1 MSDLFNNLFGKKPTL
16 KEQQRDNDRSLRK
29 ATRDIE
35 RERRML
41 EEEEKKLEQDIKK
54 AAAQGNKDVCR
65 ILAKQLVEI
74 RKQKAR
80 TYAASGM
87 SITIHRIF
95 LIIQNKLFYMLYIG
109 KITSIGYQNKN
120 MGANVALSD
129 AMSSTAQTMANMNK
143 IMKPEAIA
151 ANVRN
156 FQQANMK
163 MEMTDEMINDTL
175 DDMLT
180 ESGDEEESNAVVN
193 QVLDEIGIEI
203 SGKMATIPS
212 TGMGDLE
219 DQRTD
224 KDIAAQL
231 AKLRS
236 T

>member
-16 KEQQRDNDRSLRK
+16 KEQQRENDRNLRK

-35 RERRML
+35 RERRKL
-41 EEEEKKLEQDIKK
+41 EEEEKKLEQEIKK
-54 AAAQGNKDVCR
+54 NAAQGNKDACR

-80 TYAASGM
+80 TYAANS
-87 SITIHRIF
+87 
-95 LIIQNKLFYMLYIG
+95 

-120 MGANVALSD
+120 MGTNVALTE
-129 AMSSTAQTMANMNK
+129 AMSTTAQTMSNMNK
-143 IMKPEAIA
+143 IMKPEAIS

-175 DDMLT
+175 DDMLN
-180 ESGDEEESNAVVN
+180 ESGDEEESNAIVN

-203 SGKMATIPS
+203 SGKMSNIPS
-212 TGMGDLE
+212 TGSAELE

>member
-1 MSDLFNNLFGKKPTL
+1 MSNLFDNIFGKKPTV
-16 KEQQRDNDRSLRK
+16 KEQQRENDRNLRK

-35 RERRML
+35 RERRKL
-41 EEEEKKLEQDIKK
+41 EEEEKKLEQEIKK
-54 AAAQGNKDVCR
+54 NAAQGNKDACR
-65 ILAKQLVEI
+65 ILAKQLIEI

-80 TYAASGM
+80 TYAANS
-87 SITIHRIF
+87 
-95 LIIQNKLFYMLYIG
+95 

-120 MGANVALSD
+120 MGANIALTN
-129 AMSSTAQTMANMNK
+129 AMSSTAETMSNMNK

-180 ESGDEEESNAVVN
+180 ESGDEEESNAIVN

-203 SGKMATIPS
+203 SGKMSTIPS
-212 TGMGDLE
+212 TGMGELE

>member
-16 KEQQRDNDRSLRK
+16 KEQQRENDRNLRK

-35 RERRML
+35 RERRKL
-41 EEEEKKLEQDIKK
+41 EEEEKKLEQEIKK
-54 AAAQGNKDVCR
+54 NAAQGNKDACR

-80 TYAASGM
+80 TYAANS
-87 SITIHRIF
+87 
-95 LIIQNKLFYMLYIG
+95 

-120 MGANVALSD
+120 MGTNVALSE
-129 AMSSTAQTMANMNK
+129 AMSTTAQTMSNMNK

-175 DDMLT
+175 DDMLN
-180 ESGDEEESNAVVN
+180 ESGDEEESNAIVN

-203 SGKMATIPS
+203 SGKMSNIPS
-212 TGMGDLE
+212 TGSAELE

>member
-16 KEQQRDNDRSLRK
+16 KEQQRENDRNLRK

-35 RERRML
+35 RERRKL
-41 EEEEKKLEQDIKK
+41 EEEEKKLEQEIKK
-54 AAAQGNKDVCR
+54 NAAQGNKDACR

-80 TYAASGM
+80 TYAANS
-87 SITIHRIF
+87 
-95 LIIQNKLFYMLYIG
+95 

-120 MGANVALSD
+120 MGTNVALTE
-129 AMSSTAQTMANMNK
+129 AMSTTAQTMSNMNK

-175 DDMLT
+175 DDMLN
-180 ESGDEEESNAVVN
+180 ESGDEEESNAIVN

-203 SGKMATIPS
+203 SGKMSNIPS
-212 TGMGDLE
+212 TGSAELE

>member
-1 MSDLFNNLFGKKPTL
+1 MFNNLFGKAPTV
-16 KEQQRDNDRSLRK
+16 KEQQRENDRNLRK

-35 RERRML
+35 RERRKL
-41 EEEEKKLEQDIKK
+41 EEEEKKLQMEIKK
-54 AAAQGNKDVCR
+54 NAAQGNNDVCR

-80 TYAASGM
+80 TFAANS
-87 SITIHRIF
+87 
-95 LIIQNKLFYMLYIG
+95 

-120 MGANVALSD
+120 IGTNIALSN
-129 AMSSTAQTMANMNK
+129 AMSTTAKTMADMNK

-151 ANVRN
+151 ANVRD

-175 DDMLT
+175 DDILAD
-180 ESGDEEESNAVVN
+180 SDDEEETNAVVN
-193 QVLDEIGIEI
+193 KVLDEIGIEI
-203 SGKMATIPS
+203 SGQMSKIPS
-212 TGMGDLE
+212 TASGDLE
-219 DQRTD
+219 DTRTD

-236 T
+236 S

>member
-16 KEQQRDNDRSLRK
+16 KEQQRENDRNLRK

-35 RERRML
+35 RERRKL
-41 EEEEKKLEQDIKK
+41 EEEEKKLEQEIKK
-54 AAAQGNKDVCR
+54 NAAQGNKDACR

-80 TYAASGM
+80 TYAANS
-87 SITIHRIF
+87 
-95 LIIQNKLFYMLYIG
+95 

-120 MGANVALSD
+120 MGTNVALSE
-129 AMSSTAQTMANMNK
+129 AMSTTAQTMSNMNK
-143 IMKPEAIA
+143 IMKPETIA

-175 DDMLT
+175 DDMLN
-180 ESGDEEESNAVVN
+180 ESGDEEESNAIVN

-203 SGKMATIPS
+203 SGKMATIPTTGS
-212 TGMGDLE
+212 TELE

>member
-1 MSDLFNNLFGKKPTL
+1 MF
-16 KEQQRDNDRSLRK
+16 
-29 ATRDIE
+29 
-35 RERRML
+35 
-41 EEEEKKLEQDIKK
+41 
-54 AAAQGNKDVCR
+54 C
-65 ILAKQLVEI
+65 
-74 RKQKAR
+74 
-80 TYAASGM
+80 
-87 SITIHRIF
+87 
-95 LIIQNKLFYMLYIG
+95 IG

-193 QVLDEIGIEI
+193 KVLDEIGIEI

-219 DQRTD
+219 DKRTD